1 MDMLHHTSMDMGLV
15 VLLTLILT
23 LLARNLYKTRGLLR
37 VLENEGA
44 KLERLH
50 DNLNRQTH
58 KDDLDAYSVCSADS
72 GKAPPLSSLDYFHN
86 SNMSDSQHCS
96 PQRNDT
102 WTGSVRTLRYSSA
115 SRVGPGDRSTSRA
128 SPVQLDRLPLPR
140 QRSGNWQHK
149 MAATQ
154 NRNNVL
160 SGSENLCFMTEESS
174 QIDSSSGRQSCQS
187 TTIELNVYDD
197 SGRMTKHEVIELR
210 DVAARH
216 FK

>member
-1 MDMLHHTSMDMGLV
+1 MLHHTSMDMGLV

-23 LLARNLYKTRGLLR
+23 LLARNLYKTRGLLK

-44 KLERLH
+44 KLEQLH

-58 KDDLDAYSVCSADS
+58 KDALDVYSVCSAAS

-86 SNMSDSQHCS
+86 GIISDLQHCS
-96 PQRNDT
+96 PQRNET
-102 WTGSVRTLRYSSA
+102 RTGSARTMRYSSA
-115 SRVGPGDRSTSRA
+115 SRVGPGDRLTSRA

-140 QRSGNWQHK
+140 QRSSNWQHK

-154 NRNNVL
+154 NQDNVL

-210 DVAARH
+210 DAAARH

>member
-23 LLARNLYKTRGLLR
+23 LLARNLYKTRGLLK

-50 DNLNRQTH
+50 NNLNRQTH
-58 KDDLDAYSVCSADS
+58 KDNLDVYSVCSADS
-72 GKAPPLSSLDYFHN
+72 GKAPPLSSLDYIHN
-86 SNMSDSQHCS
+86 GIISDLQHCS
-96 PQRNDT
+96 PQRNET
-102 WTGSVRTLRYSSA
+102 RTGSARTMRYSSA
-115 SRVGPGDRSTSRA
+115 SRVGPGDRLTSRA

-154 NRNNVL
+154 NRDNVL

-197 SGRMTKHEVIELR
+197 SGRMTKHEVIELS
-210 DVAARH
+210 DASARQI
-216 FK
+216 K